1 MKKILLI
8 LMAMF
13 AFGIQN
19 VSAQDA
25 PIKIVTGHPDFK
37 IQIKRC
43 AASGNTVIIDMIFK
57 NEGTTDSGNM
67 KIYVDS
73 FGFPY
78 DQWNLTAYDDEGNL
92 YKKGA
97 RVKFANNQYRAMI
110 DGGMELVSGVPMKV
124 SIKIPNVE
132 ETATSFPKITFL
144 VKNDFWGIGE
154 KPVEIRNLPIT
165 RE

>member
-1 MKKILLI
+1 MKKYLLI
-8 LMAMF
+8 LMEIF
-13 AFGIQN
+13 AFALQN
-19 VSAQDA
+19 SYAQDA
-25 PIKIVTGHPDFK
+25 PLKIVTGHPDFK

-43 AASGNTVIIDMIFK
+43 AASGNTVIIDMTFK
-57 NEGTTDSGNM
+57 NEGVTDSGNL

-73 FGFPY
+73 YGFPY

-124 SIKIPNVE
+124 SIKIPNVV

-144 VKNDFWGIGE
+144 VKNDYWGIGE
-154 KPVEIRNLPIT
+154 KPIEIRNLPIT
-165 RE
+165 RD